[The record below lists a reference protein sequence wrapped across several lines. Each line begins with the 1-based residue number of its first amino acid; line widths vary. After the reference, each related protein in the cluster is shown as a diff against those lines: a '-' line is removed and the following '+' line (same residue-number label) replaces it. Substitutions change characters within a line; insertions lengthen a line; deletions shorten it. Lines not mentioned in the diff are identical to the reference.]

1 MGRIV
6 TSLFVLFFL
15 AVAVV
20 LAGEKEAPDTDTLVV
35 PEVIRAPFTG
45 DLPQIRKRGILR
57 ALVSPS
63 RTDFFLEGRRPNG
76 ILVELLAQY
85 LKTLNKSVKKGELRI
100 SVKYVIVPFNELI
113 PALLDGRG
121 DIVVA
126 NLTVTPE
133 REAKVAFV
141 RGKENRVDELV
152 VTHKHVTDID
162 SLDDLAGRTVEVLAG
177 SSYVEHL
184 RRLNEDLKDEGKKP
198 VEIRESNR
206 HLATED
212 LLEMTNAGVIDITV
226 ADDYRA
232 QLWSRVLPDIV
243 VHENVKLNAG
253 GTLGWAVRKENPK
266 LLKSL
271 NLATPHLRAGT
282 LIGNALINRYYKNTK
297 WIKNPVSRS
306 ERKKLQKLASLF
318 QKYGEQYDFDWLA
331 LTAQGYQESTLN
343 HSLRSPAGA
352 VGIMQLLPSTAKD
365 PNVGIPDISSE
376 ENNIHAGVKYLA
388 FLRDR
393 YFDDPVL
400 AEEDRLAFSWAAYNA
415 GPAKVR
421 RMQRKARELG
431 LDPNRWFGNVEQG
444 ALAVV
449 GRETV
454 RYVRNIY
461 KYYITYRLLI
471 NELAARRSAIENK
484 D

>member
-226 ADDYRA
+226 SDD
-232 QLWSRVLPDIV
+232 
-243 VHENVKLNAG
+243 
-253 GTLGWAVRKENPK
+253 
-266 LLKSL
+266 
-271 NLATPHLRAGT
+271 
-282 LIGNALINRYYKNTK
+282 
-297 WIKNPVSRS
+297 
-306 ERKKLQKLASLF
+306 
-318 QKYGEQYDFDWLA
+318 
-331 LTAQGYQESTLN
+331 
-343 HSLRSPAGA
+343 
-352 VGIMQLLPSTAKD
+352 
-365 PNVGIPDISSE
+365 
-376 ENNIHAGVKYLA
+376 
-388 FLRDR
+388 
-393 YFDDPVL
+393 
-400 AEEDRLAFSWAAYNA
+400 
-415 GPAKVR
+415 
-421 RMQRKARELG
+421 
-431 LDPNRWFGNVEQG
+431 
-444 ALAVV
+444 
-449 GRETV
+449 
-454 RYVRNIY
+454 
-461 KYYITYRLLI
+461 
-471 NELAARRSAIENK
+471 
-484 D
+484 